1 MPIKVQGGKEYKLV
15 SERLVALR
23 EKWADADIQTEV
35 EVFSNHAIIRA
46 YIVAHHGEGSGKV
59 ATGHA
64 CVPLT
69 GDKAL
74 EKGETTAVGRA
85 LAFLDP
91 DLMGS
96 EIASADEMQDFNADN
111 VKKQLHKDFTNH
123 MQAVIRNWDQ
133 VEYIKMHLLE
143 EKLPLALEMWREIG
157 EEDMK
162 LLWRA
167 PSKGGVFSTKE
178 RSLLDQAS
186 TEDFQARKANEL

>member
-23 EKWADADIQTEV
+23 EKWANAAICTEV
-35 EVFSNHAIIRA
+35 EVFQNHAIVKAEITT
-46 YIVAHHGEGSGKV
+46 YDEGRVSS
-59 ATGHA
+59 GHA

-96 EIASADEMQDFNADN
+96 EIASADEMKDFHGEETA
-111 VKKQLHKDFTNH
+111 KKLHKGFEQH
-123 MQAVIRNWDQ
+123 MQCVLRNLDYITQIKESLYNEDLQ
-133 VEYIKMHLLE
+133 V
-143 EKLPLALEMWREIG
+143 ALEMWRELG
-157 EEDMK
+157 EDEMRI
-162 LLWRA
+162 LWRA

-178 RSLLDQAS
+178 RALLDQAS
-186 TEDFQARKANEL
+186 TEDFQARKSNDSGKD